1 MNNNQLGNSTELP
14 PFNPNFGNDT
24 NAPDGI
30 QQFMN
35 NEQRE
40 RGNNHFGQQKND
52 FYNNNFPM
60 NVPNNNQNRSSFNNS
75 NVMPNGPM
83 MDDTNMFGPNQNCPF
98 GGNQNMPNGMG
109 FPGNNTQRM
118 DQN

>member
-1 MNNNQLGNSTELP
+1 MMVPILIMIWEDQMNNNQLGNSTELP

-40 RGNNHFGQQKND
+40 SLEHPKHF
-52 FYNNNFPM
+52 F
-60 NVPNNNQNRSSFNNS
+60 
-75 NVMPNGPM
+75 
-83 MDDTNMFGPNQNCPF
+83 
-98 GGNQNMPNGMG
+98 
-109 FPGNNTQRM
+109 
-118 DQN
+118 

>member
-1 MNNNQLGNSTELP
+1 
-14 PFNPNFGNDT
+14 
-24 NAPDGI
+24 
-30 QQFMN
+30 
-35 NEQRE
+35 
-40 RGNNHFGQQKND
+40 
-52 FYNNNFPM
+52 M

-118 DQN
+118 DQNGPFNNNNFNNQGNQNM